1 LRLRQAL
8 EDRQSLL
15 IWGPAGI
22 GKTALVMK
30 VLKDLPS
37 AVAGSTIYLSG
48 VDGLQPLLRSLL
60 RRLYEVEDPTLRQ
73 QLHNEGVREAT
84 FDSWLRSLPTSR
96 LKGALYR
103 SMEAGQYWV
112 FLDHLPPLTHAVAKV
127 VKELV
132 RMRDTPVYLLAR
144 GLSEAEIGRV
154 TDLYWSDRQ
163 RLSLGPLPQRAARDL
178 LEWCI
183 RRFSLAR
190 LNLEGFPELLRLSEQ
205 NPGTLI
211 KMCALAAQP
220 RYQYGS
226 QIKTKLI
233 HIDSLVSGYNPL
245 ILLKLAERAD
255 EGR

>member
-1 LRLRQAL
+1 
-8 EDRQSLL
+8 
-15 IWGPAGI
+15 
-22 GKTALVMK
+22 
-30 VLKDLPS
+30 
-37 AVAGSTIYLSG
+37 
-48 VDGLQPLLRSLL
+48 
-60 RRLYEVEDPTLRQ
+60 
-73 QLHNEGVREAT
+73 
-84 FDSWLRSLPTSR
+84 
-96 LKGALYR
+96 
-103 SMEAGQYWV
+103 
-112 FLDHLPPLTHAVAKV
+112 
-127 VKELV
+127 
-132 RMRDTPVYLLAR
+132 MRDTPVYLLAR